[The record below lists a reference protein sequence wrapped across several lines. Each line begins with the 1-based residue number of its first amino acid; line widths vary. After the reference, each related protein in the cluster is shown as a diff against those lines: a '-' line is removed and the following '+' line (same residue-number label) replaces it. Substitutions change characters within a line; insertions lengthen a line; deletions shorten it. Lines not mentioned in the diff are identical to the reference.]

1 MYEIRPVTTTVR
13 GKEFT
18 RDVVVHP
25 GSACVLGWTM
35 EDKIPFV
42 RQYRPGM
49 DRPSLEL
56 PGGRLKAGET
66 PAEAAARE
74 MEAETGLKP
83 VSLWQ
88 LGEFWAAPGYSTERV
103 WVFVA
108 EQLKPGLMRFDESEE
123 MQVLFLAYAEALEAV
138 RSGEI
143 ADARTIVAL
152 LRWGDQIFGALRPE
166 PYRP

>member
-1 MYEIRPVTTTVR
+1 MYQIRRVTMTVR
-13 GKEFT
+13 GKEFA

-25 GSACVLGWTM
+25 GSACVLGWTV

-42 RQYRPGM
+42 RQYRPGVE
-49 DRPSLEL
+49 RPSLEL
-56 PGGRLKAGET
+56 PGGRLKDGET
-66 PAEAAARE
+66 PAEAATRE

-83 VSLWQ
+83 VRVWQ
-88 LGEFWAAPGYSTERV
+88 LGEFWAAPGYSTELI

-123 MQVLFLAYAEALEAV
+123 MQLEFLAYSEALEKV

-152 LRWGDQIFGALRPE
+152 LRWGDQIFGSLRPE